1 MFKKTILKNGL
12 RLVIVPIPSAQ
23 SATVLALVG
32 TGSNYETKE
41 LNGISH
47 FLEHMFFKGT
57 KNRPSAL
64 AVAEVLDRVG
74 GQYNAFTSKE
84 VTGFYAKLA
93 PEYLETGLEWVADI
107 LLNSKFEEAEIERE
121 KGVIVEEINM
131 YLDMPQAFV
140 GELWEEALYG
150 DQPAGR
156 PVIGSKEN
164 VMRISRRDFLDYV
177 KIHYHA
183 KNIIVCVAGKIPDEK
198 ELATKV
204 EKYFKGL
211 AAGEGSGKAKTSDSQ
226 SIPQSKIHFK
236 KTDQTHLCLGVR
248 GYNLFHPDRLALKI
262 LSAILGGMMS
272 SRIFISL
279 RERQGLAYYVRTSCE
294 EMLDVGYLVT
304 QAGVGNENVEK
315 AVAAIMSEYKKI
327 RDEKIPA
334 EEIKKAKDYLKGVTR
349 LSLETSDEIGSWIGT
364 QEILRKEILTPEEVF
379 AKIEATEAE
388 DLARVAKDVFQP
400 QKLNLALI
408 GPFKE
413 KARFEELLKSSL

>member
-272 SRIFISL
+272 SRMFISL
-279 RERQGLAYYVRTSCE
+279 REEKGLAYYVRTGAEKYTDS
-294 EMLDVGYLVT
+294 GYVMT
-304 QAGVGNENVEK
+304 QAGVTNDKVEEAIK
-315 AVAAIMSEYKKI
+315 AILDEYRKI
-327 RDEKIPA
+327 RDEKVN
-334 EEIKKAKDYLKGVTR
+334 EDEIKKAKDHLKGITR
-349 LSLETSDEIGSWIGT
+349 LNLETSDQLASWIGA
-364 QEILRKEILTPEEVF
+364 QEILEKQVLTPEEVF
-379 AKIEATEAE
+379 AKIEAVSSV
-388 DLARVAKDVFQP
+388 DLSRVAKDIFRP
-400 QKLNLALI
+400 EKLNLALI
-408 GPFKE
+408 GPFKDE
-413 KARFEELLKSSL
+413 ERFKKLLNL